1 MVTVHKMQKLLK
13 EEALPDKIFFPFYFI
28 FVVYTAAKICKSG
41 EIIPILLV
49 KIMQYKTDY
58 TSMIVSFLIFVDI
71 LIIIFKRE
79 KNSEESN
86 VLYCASNR
94 ITT

>member
-1 MVTVHKMQKLLK
+1 
-13 EEALPDKIFFPFYFI
+13 
-28 FVVYTAAKICKSG
+28 
-41 EIIPILLV
+41 
-49 KIMQYKTDY
+49 MQYKTDY

-79 KNSEESN
+79 KNNEESN

>member
-1 MVTVHKMQKLLK
+1 
-13 EEALPDKIFFPFYFI
+13 
-28 FVVYTAAKICKSG
+28 
-41 EIIPILLV
+41 
-49 KIMQYKTDY
+49 MQYQTDY
-58 TSMIVSFLIFVDI
+58 TPIKYSFRIFVDI

-79 KNSEESN
+79 KNNEESN